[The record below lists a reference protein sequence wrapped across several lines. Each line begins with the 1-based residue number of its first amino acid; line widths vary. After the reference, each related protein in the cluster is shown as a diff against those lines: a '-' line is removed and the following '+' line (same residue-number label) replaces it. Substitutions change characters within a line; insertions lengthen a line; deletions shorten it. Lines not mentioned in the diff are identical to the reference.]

1 MKSKLLI
8 SLFAMILL
16 AGAVN
21 AYIISGTVTDTNAN
35 PLTAQV
41 NVYNAITG
49 APINN
54 TNTNPSTGDYS
65 VDVGTTQ
72 MLMSVEASATNY
84 DNQTTPI
91 FVDGNKTI
99 NFALGPIQSV
109 VLSGY
114 VRDNASSP
122 LNNAD
127 VVVKQG
133 GATFTQTNTNSTGFY
148 SVNVVDGASY
158 SVTASLTGYDSVTT
172 PVTISGATS
181 QDFTLTQTQTC
192 VDNDGDGRGDGC
204 TLGPDCNDNDANQ
217 YPGAS
222 CSRTCYSGS
231 TYDASCICT
240 GGSYTCSSGGGSS
253 SGSSYSGT
261 DYEMDIDAGDT
272 IIKELRSKDSVVF
285 EYEGEEHTVNVNYVY
300 ASSVSV
306 TVSSSPV
313 TESIALYQT
322 KGFNFDNDLM
332 NDFFITVKSISSGAA
347 ELEFRLSEILDLD
360 IPYTPT
366 APQVPDEDVNVPQG
380 PVSSGNKI
388 RIIVENEDVPPEED
402 EEKSSFSF
410 VGFLKN
416 ILSKILYLKYV
427 LAGIVIL
434 AVLILAISLV
444 TKLKA
449 VQKTA
454 KRSRKKEEMLLR
466 LKELESQ
473 IRDLKKAI

>member
-1 MKSKLLI
+1 
-8 SLFAMILL
+8 
-16 AGAVN
+16 
-21 AYIISGTVTDTNAN
+21 
-35 PLTAQV
+35 
-41 NVYNAITG
+41 
-49 APINN
+49 
-54 TNTNPSTGDYS
+54 
-65 VDVGTTQ
+65 
-72 MLMSVEASATNY
+72 
-84 DNQTTPI
+84 
-91 FVDGNKTI
+91 
-99 NFALGPIQSV
+99 
-109 VLSGY
+109 
-114 VRDNASSP
+114 
-122 LNNAD
+122 
-127 VVVKQG
+127 
-133 GATFTQTNTNSTGFY
+133 
-148 SVNVVDGASY
+148 
-158 SVTASLTGYDSVTT
+158 
-172 PVTISGATS
+172 
-181 QDFTLTQTQTC
+181 
-192 VDNDGDGRGDGC
+192 
-204 TLGPDCNDNDANQ
+204 
-217 YPGAS
+217 
-222 CSRTCYSGS
+222 
-231 TYDASCICT
+231 
-240 GGSYTCSSGGGSS
+240 
-253 SGSSYSGT
+253 
-261 DYEMDIDAGDT
+261 MDIDAGDT